1 LPKESNEP
9 LVQQAS
15 ATGGAHHTPRQ
26 SQKKPKKN
34 CAGFD
39 SGPGR
44 NAFGYNPG
52 VTNLARS
59 QTQEKV
65 PAATATQNSRG
76 VFSLAWIRRATV
88 PERRSLI
95 AGGLGWMLD
104 AMDVM
109 LYSLVLTYLIREIA
123 MDTKTAGLLNSL
135 TLVAS
140 GIGGLLFGIVADRI
154 GRTRALMASILV
166 YALASA
172 ACGFSHT
179 IPQLA
184 TFRFLLGLGMGGEW
198 TAAAALIAET
208 WRAEHRGKA
217 LGFMQSAY
225 AIGEAIAALV
235 VAVVFPH
242 FGWRPVFFA
251 GVLPAILAF
260 WIQRRVPEP
269 DVWKQRAARKERFP
283 VAKLLEKDVLRNGIL
298 ATTMNAC
305 SMFGYWGL
313 FTWIPGYLSLPPERG
328 GRGLSLV
335 TTTTFFLVMCFG
347 KWLGYALFG
356 FFSDAFGRRKPYF
369 LYLLVAA
376 ALVPIYGLARSSF
389 WLLALGPLV
398 AFFGTGYF
406 SGYAAIASELFPG
419 EIRAAAMGLSY
430 NIGRGLSAVA
440 PFAVGALALR
450 FGIGP
455 AFFLQA
461 GAFLI
466 AAILSLTLPETRGQQ
481 LN

>member
-1 LPKESNEP
+1 MDC
-9 LVQQAS
+9 AS
-15 ATGGAHHTPRQ
+15 SVVDALR
-26 SQKKPKKN
+26 S
-34 CAGFD
+34 
-39 SGPGR
+39 
-44 NAFGYNPG
+44 AFGYNPG
-52 VTNLARS
+52 VTNPPAPHLAPLMQPGTSWFGTFRRS
-59 QTQEKV
+59 FNFKWLED
-65 PAATATQNSRG
+65 ATP
-76 VFSLAWIRRATV
+76 
-88 PERRSLI
+88 PERKSLV

-109 LYSLVLTYLIREIA
+109 LYSLVLAFLIREFS
-123 MDTKTAGLLNSL
+123 MDTRTAGLLNSL

-140 GIGGLLFGIVADRI
+140 GIGGLLFGVLADRI
-154 GRTRALMASILV
+154 GRVRALMASILV

-172 ACGFSHT
+172 ACGCSRS

-184 TFRFLLGLGMGGEW
+184 AFRFVLGLGMGGEW
-198 TAAAALIAET
+198 TTGAALIAET

-235 VAVVFPH
+235 VALVLPH
-242 FGWRPVFFA
+242 FGWRPVFFV
-251 GVLPAILAF
+251 GVAPAFLVF

-269 DVWKQRAARKERFP
+269 ELWKQRAARKER
-283 VAKLLEKDVLRNGIL
+283 VSLHELLEKGVLRNGIL

-313 FTWIPGYLSLPPERG
+313 FTWIPAYLSLPPEKG

-335 TTTTFFLVMCFG
+335 TTTTFFLVLCCG

-369 LYLLVAA
+369 LYLIIAA
-376 ALVPIYGLARSSF
+376 ALVPIYGMSRSAF

-406 SGYAAIASELFPG
+406 SGYAAIAAELFPG
-419 EIRAAAMGLSY
+419 KIRAAAMGLSY
-430 NIGRGLSAVA
+430 NIGRGISAVA

-450 FGIGP
+450 YGIGP
-455 AFFLQA
+455 AFLLQA
-461 GAFLI
+461 CAFLM
-466 AAILSLTLPETRGQQ
+466 AALLALALPETRGQA
-481 LN
+481 LD